1 MQYACSWQIINGKPV
16 ERRLGD
22 WAQMKSSK
30 GKVYYFHLKTQNSQW
45 VEPADWKELEEKERI
60 EEEEAAAA
68 RLAALQGCRWKLQDS
83 NLDPGQKVEFRCLI
97 GQRKPLIWFA
107 HRKICHVRQSFLRLR
122 KPQSRRPMRRRQP
135 PQRRRR
141 RNPNQR
147 GSRYPRSRC

>member
-68 RLAALQGCRWKLQDS
+68 RLAALQGCRRKLQNS
-83 NLDPGQKVEFRCLI
+83 NLVKKLSLDALLIHIGQY
-97 GQRKPLIWFA
+97 QRKPLMWFA
-107 HRKICHVRQSFLRLR
+107 HRKIYVMSVNHF
-122 KPQSRRPMRRRQP
+122 
-135 PQRRRR
+135 
-141 RNPNQR
+141 
-147 GSRYPRSRC
+147 